1 MGKVLAGE
9 IPSTSFRF
17 TQNFLSHPD
26 DVTAAIAC
34 VELCREIGNSK
45 PLQPFTRREVMPG
58 NLKGAAFETF
68 VRDGAES
75 YFHETC
81 TAKMGRDAMSVV
93 NGNLKVYGSKI
104 FASRTVRS
112 CHACPGN
119 TMAPC
124 VIVGERASEFLRAAH
139 TNFHPRCVFRSA
151 IGTHEWLI
159 YRKYLSSRTHLFHK
173 QKRLSVGAPK
183 AFSY

>member
-112 CHACPGN
+112 CHACQPA
-119 TMAPC
+119 TPWLPASSSASAPANFC
-124 VIVGERASEFLRAAH
+124 VPRTQTFTRDASSDPLLGH
-139 TNFHPRCVFRSA
+139 TS
-151 IGTHEWLI
+151 G
-159 YRKYLSSRTHLFHK
+159 
-173 QKRLSVGAPK
+173 
-183 AFSY
+183 